1 MLHAADITD
10 YLAGI
15 RHARAPS
22 GVTRV
27 QTRLLAADRGH
38 FTLVAHH
45 GPSDSW
51 RAFPR
56 AMFDRL
62 LAGTHGTGG
71 VRDPGW
77 QALVDEA
84 EAVLAASPEHRWAPG
99 DWLLGIGTAWWL
111 PGHSGRILAAKEEH
125 GIRYASFV
133 YDLIP
138 LLVPEHCEPKLVRN
152 FTQHFAAL
160 CLLADHAICI
170 SEAVRRDFLAWLPKF
185 LPGTAIPASVLPLD
199 ARFDPPAEPGIAPA
213 EPFVLAV
220 GTVESRK
227 NQLGLLR
234 AWLKLI
240 RDHGEENAPL
250 LVVVGVHGYLS
261 DQVVGLR
268 DAAPELARRVEFR
281 PGVTDQELA
290 ALYAGCLFTVF
301 NSLAEGWGLPATES
315 LAWGKLPVLADVPVL
330 RESGGPHAVYV
341 EPENVPALTRAIHAL
356 LADPLAL
363 HARQE
368 ALRAGTRLREW
379 PELAAQCASF
389 LGAPSGG
396 LPLDRAFLHLAEPL
410 PGGLPAPPAL
420 PALPPVQHC
429 MGPLLR
435 LGSGWSWQE
444 DWGAWA
450 TAPGRVALRLPMD
463 PALAGHEVS
472 VLLEANPPPGGHQG
486 RARAGDGPWQ
496 GWHLPAEGPGLL
508 RVDAVIPAS
517 GPLRVELDLG
527 AGVPC
532 PPDHRLLGLGLRQL
546 SVVARRDAPEAAP
559 PPPPAPPPRRPWWK
573 RLLG

>member
-1 MLHAADITD
+1 MGQVRVPIAADITD

-71 VRDPGW
+71 VGDPAW

-170 SEAVRRDFLAWLPKF
+170 SEAVRRISW
-185 LPGTAIPASVLPLD
+185 PGCRNSCRAPPSRPACCRWTRDSTRRPNPASPRPSPSCWPW
-199 ARFDPPAEPGIAPA
+199 ARW
-213 EPFVLAV
+213 
-220 GTVESRK
+220 
-227 NQLGLLR
+227 NR
-234 AWLKLI
+234 A
-240 RDHGEENAPL
+240 R
-250 LVVVGVHGYLS
+250 
-261 DQVVGLR
+261 
-268 DAAPELARRVEFR
+268 
-281 PGVTDQELA
+281 T
-290 ALYAGCLFTVF
+290 
-301 NSLAEGWGLPATES
+301 
-315 LAWGKLPVLADVPVL
+315 
-330 RESGGPHAVYV
+330 
-341 EPENVPALTRAIHAL
+341 
-356 LADPLAL
+356 
-363 HARQE
+363 
-368 ALRAGTRLREW
+368 
-379 PELAAQCASF
+379 
-389 LGAPSGG
+389 
-396 LPLDRAFLHLAEPL
+396 
-410 PGGLPAPPAL
+410 
-420 PALPPVQHC
+420 
-429 MGPLLR
+429 
-435 LGSGWSWQE
+435 SW
-444 DWGAWA
+444 ACC
-450 TAPGRVALRLPMD
+450 APG
-463 PALAGHEVS
+463 
-472 VLLEANPPPGGHQG
+472 
-486 RARAGDGPWQ
+486 
-496 GWHLPAEGPGLL
+496 
-508 RVDAVIPAS
+508 
-517 GPLRVELDLG
+517 
-527 AGVPC
+527 
-532 PPDHRLLGLGLRQL
+532 
-546 SVVARRDAPEAAP
+546 
-559 PPPPAPPPRRPWWK
+559 
-573 RLLG
+573 